1 MHVNYKKPYMIAIIS
16 YITCIICILIPLSQ
30 LPKLLSQLDQLN
42 ICPGHPDEHFV
53 SMVKNKKGIV
63 LNSAGDVAAYID
75 EVCYDK
81 QKLSE
86 KTIDV
91 HNAHHTDK
99 IFDLYIMG
107 GLNKKLY
114 LHLRL

>member
-1 MHVNYKKPYMIAIIS
+1 MGIS
-16 YITCIICILIPLSQ
+16 ANAAVLDIPNKIDYCQ

-42 ICPGHPDEHFV
+42 ICPGYPDEHLV

-63 LNSAGDVAAYID
+63 LNSAGDVAAYTD

-86 KTIDV
+86 TVRTSVCSIL
-91 HNAHHTDK
+91 T
-99 IFDLYIMG
+99 
-107 GLNKKLY
+107 KK
-114 LHLRL
+114 